1 MSKLNIDLVID
12 KVLKE
17 KKSEVNSKVEIFSEI
32 NKDGYK
38 ETFSEL
44 VYVILAA
51 GTSAKLA
58 LSTVDILKKDDFV
71 FNKDLT
77 QIIKKLKGCYRFYN
91 LRGKYIYNTREYI
104 RSSYNNSFKK
114 IFNDNSSHY
123 RRRSFFSSNPK
134 VGSILEF
141 WNWNKILRLN
151 RFFKIIE

>member
-17 KKSEVNSKVEIFSEI
+17 KKSEVNSKIEIFSEI

-38 ETFSEL
+38 ETFLEL

-77 QIIKKLKGCYRFYN
+77 QIIKRLKGCYRF
-91 LRGKYIYNTREYI
+91 
-104 RSSYNNSFKK
+104 
-114 IFNDNSSHY
+114 
-123 RRRSFFSSNPK
+123 
-134 VGSILEF
+134 
-141 WNWNKILRLN
+141 
-151 RFFKIIE
+151 

>member
-32 NKDGYK
+32 NKDVYK
-38 ETFSEL
+38 ETFLEL

-77 QIIKKLKGCYRFYN
+77 QIIKRLKGCYRF
-91 LRGKYIYNTREYI
+91 
-104 RSSYNNSFKK
+104 
-114 IFNDNSSHY
+114 
-123 RRRSFFSSNPK
+123 
-134 VGSILEF
+134 
-141 WNWNKILRLN
+141 
-151 RFFKIIE
+151 